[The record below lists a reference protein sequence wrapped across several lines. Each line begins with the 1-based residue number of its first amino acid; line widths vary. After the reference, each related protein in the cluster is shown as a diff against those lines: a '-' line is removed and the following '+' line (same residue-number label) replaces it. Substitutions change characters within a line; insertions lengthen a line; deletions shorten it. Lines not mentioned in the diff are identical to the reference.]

1 MTTSD
6 VSLAL
11 QTDKISKH
19 FGAVRA
25 VDELSLSIPR
35 QGTTSIVG
43 PNGSGKS
50 TLVNLLSGV
59 LPLDGGMVIIDG
71 AGLRVVR
78 AHETPAHGLTRTFQ
92 EVRLFDQ
99 ITVWDNIMVVLTER
113 RLFPSLVERVKP
125 ATRQKAQHILES
137 VGMWEKRDSL
147 AMELSYGQRKLLE
160 IGRAMA
166 MNVQTYLFDEAFSP
180 GLFPQML
187 ERVEDIMKQM
197 RADGHTIVFVSH
209 NMDIVRELS
218 DRIIVL
224 DSGTLL
230 AAGDVEPSPGKRRG
244 YRGVF
249 GARDDASFGVGDG
262 QEHGKHC
269 RRAAAGVGRYL
280 RGIRRRKGAGRHIHG
295 RPKGRGSGGD
305 GAKRGWQVHGAEGHH
320 GTGPGDA
327 R

>member
-1 MTTSD
+1 MTSTQSD
-6 VSLAL
+6 HIDYAL
-11 QTDKISKH
+11 ETEAISKH

-71 AGLRVVR
+71 EGLRVVK
-78 AHETPAHGLTRTFQ
+78 AYETPDHGLTRTFQ

-113 RLFPSLVERVKP
+113 RLFPSLFERTRP
-125 ATRQKAQHILES
+125 STRQKAQSILEQ

-147 AMELSYGQRKLLE
+147 AQELSYGQRKLLE
-160 IGRAMA
+160 IGRALA
-166 MNVQTYLFDEAFSP
+166 MNVQTYLLDEPFA

-187 ERVEDIMKQM
+187 ERVKDIMKQM
-197 RADGHTIVFVSH
+197 REDGRTIVFVSH
-209 NMDIVRELS
+209 NMEIVRELS

-224 DSGTLL
+224 DSGALL
-230 AAGDVEPSPGKRRG
+230 AAGDVEPVLNSEEVIEA
-244 YRGVF
+244 YL
-249 GARDDASFGVGDG
+249 GA
-262 QEHGKHC
+262 
-269 RRAAAGVGRYL
+269 
-280 RGIRRRKGAGRHIHG
+280 
-295 RPKGRGSGGD
+295 
-305 GAKRGWQVHGAEGHH
+305 
-320 GTGPGDA
+320 
-327 R
+327 

>member
-1 MTTSD
+1 MTVRDET
-6 VSLAL
+6 LAL
-11 QTDKISKH
+11 QTEAISKH

-71 AGLRVVR
+71 VGLRVVH
-78 AHETPAHGLTRTFQ
+78 AYETPAHGLTRTFQ

-113 RLFPSLVERVKP
+113 KLFRSLLERVRP
-125 ATRQKAQHILES
+125 ANRRKAQDILES

-166 MNVQTYLFDEAFSP
+166 MDVQTYLFDEPFA

-187 ERVEDIMKQM
+187 ERVKDIMKQM
-197 RADGHTIVFVSH
+197 RADGYTIVFVSH

-230 AAGDVEPSPGKRRG
+230 AAGDVEPVLGSEEVIEA
-244 YRGVF
+244 YL
-249 GARDDASFGVGDG
+249 GA
-262 QEHGKHC
+262 
-269 RRAAAGVGRYL
+269 
-280 RGIRRRKGAGRHIHG
+280 
-295 RPKGRGSGGD
+295 
-305 GAKRGWQVHGAEGHH
+305 
-320 GTGPGDA
+320 
-327 R
+327 